1 MPLVL
6 LMEMPS
12 GNPADQGAGKGNK
25 SNDFHLWGRNSVK
38 RGNEEAG
45 AAYDPGVPGKR

>member
-12 GNPADQGAGKGNK
+12 GNPTNQGAGKGNK

-38 RGNEEAG
+38 RGNGADG
-45 AAYDPGVPGKR
+45 AAYDPGAPGKR